1 MKRNI
6 RSKLKRFLE
15 SEAGSVS
22 VKAPLALGVASG
34 SLLLAQAVITPSA
47 EAAFE
52 CASDIDCDEGE
63 QCAFWCSEIRYG
75 TCAEWNSVCV

>member
-47 EAAFE
+47 EAGFE
-52 CASDIDCDEGE
+52 CTGDSDCDEGE
-63 QCAFWCSEIRYG
+63 QCAYWCSYIKYG
-75 TCAEWNSVCV
+75 TCVEWNSVCV